1 MRWPLLIAS
10 LIAADALA
18 SSAAADCTCRWQGR
32 DYELGRS
39 VCLQS
44 PKGARIATCG
54 MVLNNT
60 SWQFTETPCT
70 VSAVPQDLPEAASE
84 RATAYGHAHVHSHGT
99 QATLADVS
107 RTAP

>member
-1 MRWPLLIAS
+1 MRWLLLIVSLFAVGDLVSPAS
-10 LIAADALA
+10 
-18 SSAAADCTCRWQGR
+18 ADCTCRSQGR
-32 DYELGRS
+32 DYELGQS

-70 VSAVPQDLPEAASE
+70 VSLVPQALPEPARERGAA
-84 RATAYGHAHVHSHGT
+84 HAHAHGT
-99 QATLADVS
+99 QATLAEVS

>member
-1 MRWPLLIAS
+1 MRRPLLIVSLLAAEALLSPAS
-10 LIAADALA
+10 
-18 SSAAADCTCRWQGR
+18 ADCTCRWQGR
-32 DYELGRS
+32 DYDLGQS

-70 VSAVPQDLPEAASE
+70 VSLVPQALPEAARE
-84 RATAYGHAHVHSHGT
+84 RGTAHAHAHGT
-99 QATLADVS
+99 QATLAEVS

>member
-1 MRWPLLIAS
+1 MRWLRLIVS
-10 LIAADALA
+10 LVAADALVAPA
-18 SSAAADCTCRWQGR
+18 SADCTCRSQGR
-32 DYELGRS
+32 DYELGQS
-39 VCLQS
+39 ICLQS

-70 VSAVPQDLPEAASE
+70 VSLVPQALPEAARE
-84 RATAYGHAHVHSHGT
+84 RGTAHAHAHGT
-99 QATLADVS
+99 QATLAEVS

>member
-1 MRWPLLIAS
+1 MRWPILIVS
-10 LIAADALA
+10 LIAADALVTPA
-18 SSAAADCTCRWQGR
+18 SADCTCRSQGR
-32 DYELGRS
+32 DYELGQS

-70 VSAVPQDLPEAASE
+70 VSAVPQALPAP
-84 RATAYGHAHVHSHGT
+84 ATGHGHAHTHTHAHGA
-99 QATLADVS
+99 QATLAEGS

>member
-1 MRWPLLIAS
+1 MRWLLLIVG
-10 LIAADALA
+10 LTAADAIA
-18 SSAAADCTCRWQGR
+18 SSAAADCTCRSQGR

-60 SWQFTETPCT
+60 SWQFTETPC
-70 VSAVPQDLPEAASE
+70 VISAAPDTEPVARGE
-84 RATAYGHAHVHSHGT
+84 RGGA
-99 QATLADVS
+99 ATLRADL
-107 RTAP
+107 RNAP

>member
-1 MRWPLLIAS
+1 MRWPLLIVS
-10 LIAADALA
+10 LFAADALA
-18 SSAAADCTCRWQGR
+18 SSAAADCTCRSQGR
-32 DYELGRS
+32 DYELGQS

-70 VSAVPQDLPEAASE
+70 VSTVPQALEPT
-84 RATAYGHAHVHSHGT
+84 RAHGHAHTHGHGA
-99 QATLADVS
+99 QATLAEVS
-107 RTAP
+107 RIAP

>member
-1 MRWPLLIAS
+1 MRWPILLVS
-10 LIAADALA
+10 LIAADALLA
-18 SSAAADCTCRWQGR
+18 PAAADCTCRSQGR
-32 DYELGRS
+32 DYELGQS

-60 SWQFTETPCT
+60 SWQFTDTPCT
-70 VSAVPQDLPEAASE
+70 VSAVPDTLAPAGAPHHH
-84 RATAYGHAHVHSHGT
+84 HAHGA
-99 QATLADVS
+99 QATLAEVS

>member
-1 MRWPLLIAS
+1 MRRPLLIAS
-10 LIAADALA
+10 LLAAEALLSPA
-18 SSAAADCTCRWQGR
+18 FADCTCRSQGR
-32 DYELGRS
+32 DYDLGQS

-70 VSAVPQDLPEAASE
+70 VSQAPDAPPAA
-84 RATAYGHAHVHSHGT
+84 AAAHGHSHGT

-107 RTAP
+107 RAAP

>member
-1 MRWPLLIAS
+1 MRWLLLIVG
-10 LIAADALA
+10 LTAADAIA
-18 SSAAADCTCRWQGR
+18 SSAAADCTCRSQGR

-60 SWQFTETPCT
+60 SWQFSETPCVISLRIPAQRVT
-70 VSAVPQDLPEAASE
+70 AVRGGQ
-84 RATAYGHAHVHSHGT
+84 V
-99 QATLADVS
+99 TLAS
-107 RTAP
+107 RLRDAP

>member
-1 MRWPLLIAS
+1 MRWLLLIVS
-10 LIAADALA
+10 LVAADALVSPA
-18 SSAAADCTCRWQGR
+18 SADCTCRSQGR
-32 DYELGRS
+32 DYELGQS

-70 VSAVPQDLPEAASE
+70 VSLVPQNLPEPGRE
-84 RATAYGHAHVHSHGT
+84 RGTAHAHTHGT
-99 QATLADVS
+99 QATLAEVS
-107 RTAP
+107 RAAP

>member
-1 MRWPLLIAS
+1 MRRPLLIVSLLAAEALLSPAS
-10 LIAADALA
+10 
-18 SSAAADCTCRWQGR
+18 ADCTCRWQGR
-32 DYELGRS
+32 DYDLGQS

-70 VSAVPQDLPEAASE
+70 VSQAPDASPAPAGAA
-84 RATAYGHAHVHSHGT
+84 AHHHHAHGT
-99 QATLADVS
+99 QATLAEVS
-107 RTAP
+107 RAAP